1 MASSEHRPRS
11 WRSVLG
17 TLLLAAVFAGDFPIT
32 ARAAAGTVPSANPS
46 PAGVASPQSH
56 LEEAL
61 RAGIHKVVVVPGA
74 DPTKQDIAGSYDKKA
89 PGISGGIVRGS
100 RLGSPTIDV
109 GGINVGVSIP
119 QLMLP
124 GALVGGAAGYA
135 RQKVQ
140 DFRDALAKDL
150 ANADDQ
156 PLTNSRLALHVYQEL
171 RSEPGLEPGLFA
183 PSVPIPDETDAILFV
198 SINDVT
204 IDVRGDDAILKTTA
218 EITLR
223 NRGDGTTMYQRWVF
237 YQDQDSLANWTKNDN
252 ALWRDYANF
261 ASHYLGRE
269 VAAEVFTRVKLRQE
283 LKPVQTKSVSIRRN
297 DEWHGSS
304 RSRTPALAWELTLAG
319 HNPDYPWAGEVDE
332 SNTDYDLEIY
342 DTHRLVY
349 AEHGIPEPAY
359 TLATGLDACTTY
371 RWTVRP
377 VYRIGGSVKN
387 GEWMRA
393 PSGSGDDTGGGN
405 IGEYAS
411 EAPAY
416 LRGFPSLKIECRAK

>member
-1 MASSEHRPRS
+1 MDIAML
-11 WRSVLG
+11 VL
-17 TLLLAAVFAGDFPIT
+17 TAISAGAMPNS
-32 ARAAAGTVPSANPS
+32 ARADAGTAS
-46 PAGVASPQSH
+46 PASASPTGVAGPQTH
-56 LEEAL
+56 LAEPL
-61 RAGIHKVVVVPGA
+61 RSGIHDVVIVPGA

-89 PGISGGIVRGS
+89 PGISGGIVQGS
-100 RLGSPTIDV
+100 RLGSPTVDV

-156 PLTNSRLALHVYQEL
+156 PLTNSRLALHVYQEI
-171 RSEPGLEPGLFA
+171 RSEPGLEPRLFA
-183 PSVPIPDETDAILFV
+183 PSVPIPDDTDAILFV

-223 NRGDGTTMYQRWVF
+223 NRGDGTAMYQRWVY
-237 YQDQDSLANWTKNDN
+237 YQDQDSLANWTRNDN

-269 VAAEVFTRVKLRQE
+269 VAAEVFTRVKLRHE
-283 LKPVQTKSVSIRRN
+283 IKPVKTKSLSIRRN
-297 DEWHGSS
+297 DDWQGSS
-304 RSRTPALAWELTLAG
+304 KSRTPTLAWALTLAG

-349 AEHGIPEPAY
+349 AEHGIPDPAY
-359 TLATGLDACTTY
+359 TLATSLDACRTY

-377 VYRIGGSVKN
+377 AYRIGGSVKY

-393 PSGSGDDTGGGN
+393 PSASGDDAGGGN
-405 IGEYAS
+405 TGENAS

-416 LRGFPSLKIECRAK
+416 LQGFPSLKIDCRAK